1 MLQKQSSDLSGLK
14 QKGYISCSNYMCNK
28 RHLGTL
34 LSGWHYLSSLTQLMG
49 SPYLILW
56 QVKNTTVK
64 GLT

>member
-14 QKGYISCSNYMCNK
+14 QKRVYFLFK
-28 RHLGTL
+28 L
-34 LSGWHYLSSLTQLMG
+34 LHSGWHYLPSWTQLMG
-49 SPYLILW
+49 SYYLILW